1 MPTRS
6 TAPPP
11 SVGLSH
17 GWWQVS
23 SGAAGQ
29 GTHMTGL
36 PVFEEHAPSSA
47 TALPSRQA
55 EGEPRSA
62 SNGSNGNVP
71 APDSPEVSTK
81 PSSARANRQQRRA
94 HLQWSPDDQGV
105 NAPGSSPSSGF
116 AKPPVRNLSRLLT
129 AAQAAANDLL
139 FCHNT
144 SLLPCQTICKVCC
157 VVCLQ

>member
-23 SGAAGQ
+23 SGAAVQ
-29 GTHMTGL
+29 GTQMTGL
-36 PVFEEHAPSSA
+36 PVFEEHVPSSA

-105 NAPGSSPSSGF
+105 NAPGSSPSSGLS
-116 AKPPVRNLSRLLT
+116 KPPVRNLSRLLT
-129 AAQAAANDLL
+129 AEQAAAIDLL

-144 SLLPCQTICKVCC
+144 PLLPCQTICKVCC
-157 VVCLQ
+157 VICF